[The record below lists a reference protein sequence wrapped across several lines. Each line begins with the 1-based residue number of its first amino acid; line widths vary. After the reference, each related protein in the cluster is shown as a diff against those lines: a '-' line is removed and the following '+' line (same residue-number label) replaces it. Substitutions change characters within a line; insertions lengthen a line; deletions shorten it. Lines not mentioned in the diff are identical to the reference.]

1 MTLVFKVL
9 IVNKKVQATLTVNCT
24 ISYPPFNVLFG
35 DIGNT
40 FAGMLESDQ
49 DKNLK
54 AVILSGTQL
63 CRRSPKTTG
72 TGRENLQ
79 LRSE

>member
-1 MTLVFKVL
+1 MNGAGHLKGGPHHIL
-9 IVNKKVQATLTVNCT
+9 
-24 ISYPPFNVLFG
+24 PPFNVLFG